1 MPELTGEQK
10 AKLDALRDLPDDLID
25 TSDIPDRPV
34 ISAKA
39 LRGAFYQPVKRVVT
53 IQLDE
58 YVIQWF
64 KENAE
69 AERDYAESI
78 NQALME
84 HIQRQRVSA
93 RRTVKDA
100 AK

>member
-10 AKLDALRDLPDDLID
+10 AKLDALKDLPDDLID
-25 TSDIPDRPV
+25 TSDIPERPV
-34 ISAKA
+34 NSAKA
-39 LRGAFYQPVKRVVT
+39 VRGAFYRPVKRAAS

-64 KENAE
+64 KENADQK
-69 AERDYAESI
+69 RDHQEDI

-93 RRTVKDA
+93 RKAVKKTA
-100 AK
+100 S

>member
-10 AKLDALRDLPDDLID
+10 TKLDALKDLPDDLID
-25 TSDIPDRPV
+25 TSDIPERPV

-69 AERDYAESI
+69 TERDYEDSI
-78 NQALME
+78 NRALME
-84 HIQRQRVSA
+84 HIQRQRVYA
-93 RRTVKDA
+93 RRT
-100 AK
+100 AKEKTG

>member
-25 TSDIPDRPV
+25 TSDIPERPV

-39 LRGAFYQPVKRVVT
+39 IRGAFYQPVKRPVT

-58 YVIQWF
+58 YVVQWF

-69 AERDYAESI
+69 TDEDYQESI

-84 HIQRQRVSA
+84 HIQQQRISA
-93 RRTVKDA
+93 RKAVK
-100 AK
+100 KRPS